1 MVSEKGGGDA
11 DGESLQ
17 ALTRRVLLSHAA
29 AGAAAGLFV
38 CLFILFF
45 CNFFIMGCLNL
56 LNFEVI

>member
-29 AGAAAGLFV
+29 AGAAAGLFL
-38 CLFILFF
+38 CFFFFF

>member
-29 AGAAAGLFV
+29 AGAAAGLFL
-38 CLFILFF
+38 CFF
-45 CNFFIMGCLNL
+45 FFFVISL
-56 LNFEVI
+56 LWVV

>member
-1 MVSEKGGGDA
+1 MVSEKGGRDA

-38 CLFILFF
+38 FF
-45 CNFFIMGCLNL
+45 FVISL
-56 LNFEVI
+56 LWVV

>member
-1 MVSEKGGGDA
+1 MVSEKGGRDA

-38 CLFILFF
+38 SFSFFF

>member
-1 MVSEKGGGDA
+1 MVSEKGGRDA

-38 CLFILFF
+38 FFF